1 LRSGAGLLPIIRHH
15 HERFDGG
22 GYPDGLRGYDI
33 PQTAR
38 ILAVCDAFDALV
50 NDRPYRKRRTVGE
63 ALAILADGAGTQW
76 DPEIVDLFRSELPR
90 IRALGAA

>member
-22 GYPDGLRGYDI
+22 GYPDGLRGYEI

-50 NDRPYRKRRTVGE
+50 NDRPYRKRRTVDD